1 MRKLLLAAAA
11 ASLFSAARAQ
21 ADTILIINDYGT
33 GQVTIPAYYVGGCVG
48 NQCSGVDGYP
58 YSIASNTIPNTTYIG
73 DPSGNVSDM
82 ITFSAAP
89 PAPGTCTPAPAC
101 NNEFTDVNFQSV
113 SGLDMTGTP
122 EACASVGG
130 CAFIYNGSVQ
140 TVGTLT
146 YGPPGYFGNPAPGT
160 DTVIEYQSL
169 IGTLLT
175 ATLTNF
181 DGGSHLDPVLLPSNE
196 PVGQVTGTIGGFG
209 TEDYYSFYW
218 GGGFFSATATVTN
231 PSPNSGASYLF
242 SEGSGNCTSG
252 ASATLTAAIAFP
264 GPFRITILRRATIV
278 SELRRT
284 TRPIR
289 CIR

>member
-58 YSIASNTIPNTTYIG
+58 YSIASNTLPQNHVTPAT
-73 DPSGNVSDM
+73 PAGNVSDM

-146 YGPPGYFGNPAPGT
+146 YSGLRDISAIPRPAQHGHRISIADRNAPYRDLDEFRRRFTSRSGPPA
-160 DTVIEYQSL
+160 EQ
-169 IGTLLT
+169 
-175 ATLTNF
+175 
-181 DGGSHLDPVLLPSNE
+181 
-196 PVGQVTGTIGGFG
+196 
-209 TEDYYSFYW
+209 
-218 GGGFFSATATVTN
+218 
-231 PSPNSGASYLF
+231 
-242 SEGSGNCTSG
+242 
-252 ASATLTAAIAFP
+252 
-264 GPFRITILRRATIV
+264 
-278 SELRRT
+278 
-284 TRPIR
+284 
-289 CIR
+289 